1 LHSIC
6 TRLQGLYLIWTSGI
20 NNSLYI
26 TSDQMLVDIHVCQ
39 LPAPMISFGQFCDN
53 LEVIVACTAPIM
65 IEKAKWQAVQGG

>member
-1 LHSIC
+1 
-6 TRLQGLYLIWTSGI
+6 
-20 NNSLYI
+20 
-26 TSDQMLVDIHVCQ
+26 MLVDIHVCQ